1 MLRIGIKIQ
10 SISDIITNSSTEVFM
25 LYSIRN
31 IQVIK
36 NIVNA
41 ILAIDNNYT
50 FDDLFN
56 IHMTIDEDVIDSIY
70 ESYEEVQKEY
80 KSIDDFINYI
90 HQASE
95 DELYDLE
102 DTYEDY
108 NIFDGYKVS
117 IKEGVENTKVLQKAK
132 TLLNTLDNIFDITYS
147 CDW

>member
-31 IQVIK
+31 MQVIK